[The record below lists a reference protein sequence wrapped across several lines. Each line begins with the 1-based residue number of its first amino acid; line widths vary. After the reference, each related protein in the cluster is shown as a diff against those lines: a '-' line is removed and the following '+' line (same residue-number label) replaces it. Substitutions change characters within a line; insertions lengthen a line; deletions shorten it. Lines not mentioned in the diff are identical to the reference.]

1 MKQVWVFIVASLL
14 ISCGAAVTLGPG
26 VRFESPLNNVTY
38 SINSTLTVQN
48 YVNFTEGI
56 LDLGTKTIDA
66 GGPYSKVL
74 NINPPFN
81 SITRSFIAVNYTRRI
96 GTPPPNYTVS
106 YGGLQAGRP
115 YYLKYFCGSS
125 ATTIDEGVSG
135 TTYKFNV
142 SMQCLGNIDPKYVL
156 SIIGDTCITDKY
168 GSDRF
173 YNITFFH
180 DEEQDRWFNFTEHT
194 PAYLDI
200 ICPTNGSDR
209 ITLNDSIHTL
219 SYYTYEQPIFELK
232 ADDGAQIRRR
242 TMTED
247 NVSVEFYMLDGV
259 SQLMTFTLVDYT
271 PIFGDSTFYIF
282 HTLNYSLKE
291 VFSSRW
297 DIQREVKVSLRNNTP
312 YSLKVVASD
321 GSVRDFGFLTFQP
334 GETSKSVEITGVNMG
349 EHINHYE
356 GGVSLSF
363 TQNYGNKLL
372 SLSYDKDEGDFDSVN
387 YTVFDMDSE
396 PYIQIYSTKAEDT
409 ISGTMSYTV
418 PDTDINNSFYL
429 QVEAVSD
436 GKKIVEGTAIFL
448 LNQSA
453 KIIDLD
459 LPATLMGAAS
469 SRIYEVV
476 SILVMIVVAFGF
488 GVVDAGIGAV
498 VVGGFGM
505 LFTYIG
511 WLTMVP
517 WWLWSVLM
525 MLAVALK
532 MGGMREVNK

>member
-1 MKQVWVFIVASLL
+1 
-14 ISCGAAVTLGPG
+14 
-26 VRFESPLNNVTY
+26 
-38 SINSTLTVQN
+38 
-48 YVNFTEGI
+48 
-56 LDLGTKTIDA
+56 
-66 GGPYSKVL
+66 
-74 NINPPFN
+74 
-81 SITRSFIAVNYTRRI
+81 
-96 GTPPPNYTVS
+96 
-106 YGGLQAGRP
+106 
-115 YYLKYFCGSS
+115 
-125 ATTIDEGVSG
+125 
-135 TTYKFNV
+135 
-142 SMQCLGNIDPKYVL
+142 
-156 SIIGDTCITDKY
+156 
-168 GSDRF
+168 
-173 YNITFFH
+173 
-180 DEEQDRWFNFTEHT
+180 
-194 PAYLDI
+194 
-200 ICPTNGSDR
+200 
-209 ITLNDSIHTL
+209 
-219 SYYTYEQPIFELK
+219 
-232 ADDGAQIRRR
+232 
-242 TMTED
+242 MTED

-396 PYIQIYSTKAEDT
+396 PYVQIYSTKAEDT

>member
-1 MKQVWVFIVASLL
+1 
-14 ISCGAAVTLGPG
+14 
-26 VRFESPLNNVTY
+26 
-38 SINSTLTVQN
+38 
-48 YVNFTEGI
+48 
-56 LDLGTKTIDA
+56 
-66 GGPYSKVL
+66 
-74 NINPPFN
+74 
-81 SITRSFIAVNYTRRI
+81 
-96 GTPPPNYTVS
+96 
-106 YGGLQAGRP
+106 
-115 YYLKYFCGSS
+115 
-125 ATTIDEGVSG
+125 
-135 TTYKFNV
+135 
-142 SMQCLGNIDPKYVL
+142 
-156 SIIGDTCITDKY
+156 
-168 GSDRF
+168 
-173 YNITFFH
+173 
-180 DEEQDRWFNFTEHT
+180 
-194 PAYLDI
+194 
-200 ICPTNGSDR
+200 
-209 ITLNDSIHTL
+209 
-219 SYYTYEQPIFELK
+219 
-232 ADDGAQIRRR
+232 
-242 TMTED
+242 MTED

>member
-1 MKQVWVFIVASLL
+1 
-14 ISCGAAVTLGPG
+14 
-26 VRFESPLNNVTY
+26 
-38 SINSTLTVQN
+38 
-48 YVNFTEGI
+48 
-56 LDLGTKTIDA
+56 
-66 GGPYSKVL
+66 
-74 NINPPFN
+74 
-81 SITRSFIAVNYTRRI
+81 
-96 GTPPPNYTVS
+96 
-106 YGGLQAGRP
+106 
-115 YYLKYFCGSS
+115 
-125 ATTIDEGVSG
+125 
-135 TTYKFNV
+135 
-142 SMQCLGNIDPKYVL
+142 
-156 SIIGDTCITDKY
+156 
-168 GSDRF
+168 
-173 YNITFFH
+173 
-180 DEEQDRWFNFTEHT
+180 
-194 PAYLDI
+194 
-200 ICPTNGSDR
+200 
-209 ITLNDSIHTL
+209 
-219 SYYTYEQPIFELK
+219 
-232 ADDGAQIRRR
+232 
-242 TMTED
+242 MTED

-396 PYIQIYSTKAEDT
+396 PYIQIYSTKAKDT